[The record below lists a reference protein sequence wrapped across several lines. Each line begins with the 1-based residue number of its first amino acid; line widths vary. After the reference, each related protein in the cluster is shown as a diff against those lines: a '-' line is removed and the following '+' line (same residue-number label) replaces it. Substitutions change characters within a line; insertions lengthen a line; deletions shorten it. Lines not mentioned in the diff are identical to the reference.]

1 MGTRCRRYVE
11 LQTESLGL
19 MKQAISGFQRTIP
32 LLFVA
37 VAMAAVGFWLSALP
51 ADERQGS
58 ATEKPQPHTGT
69 VKGTVVYHADAQR
82 PWRYARYYVKSK
94 KTGEL
99 AEAVVA
105 LKPLA
110 PQPQKS
116 EPPKK
121 PATATVDQKDFQ
133 FIPETLAIR
142 AGDRVK
148 FLNSDKAVHNV
159 QTFHILHSFN
169 VTMPAGGEHVE
180 TFEKAGNLRRPYRI
194 GCVYHSAM
202 RAWIFVFDHPHYQIT
217 KADGRFELKNVPPG
231 EYELQMV
238 HPAGELKWSKKIQVK
253 ADETETV
260 EINVSPDNLPKRP
273 AS

>member
-1 MGTRCRRYVE
+1 MKQEHRTFPKATGLLPIVAAIMG
-11 LQTESLGL
+11 LGL
-19 MKQAISGFQRTIP
+19 GF
-32 LLFVA
+32 
-37 VAMAAVGFWLSALP
+37 SALHAVEPP
-51 ADERQGS
+51 ASKEEAQTQGE
-58 ATEKPQPHTGT
+58 TPHTGT
-69 VKGTVVYHADAQR
+69 VKGTVLYHADAKR
-82 PWRYARYYVKSK
+82 PWRYARYYVKNK

-110 PQPQKS
+110 PQKP
-116 EPPKK
+116 EPSNT
-121 PATATVDQKDFQ
+121 PATVTVDQKDFQ
-133 FIPETLAIR
+133 FTPETIAVR

-159 QTFHILHSFN
+159 QAFHILHSFN

-180 TFEKAGNLRRPYRI
+180 SFEKAGNLRRPYRV

-231 EYELQMV
+231 EYELEMV
-238 HPAGELKWSKKIQVK
+238 HPAGELKWSQKIEVK
-253 ADETETV
+253 ADETET
-260 EINVSPDNLPKRP
+260 IDISVSPDNLPKK
-273 AS
+273 AGS